1 MLGAT
6 LFLPQWCNTVKH
18 LTELDIY
25 ILKQEFPGLSLTE
38 DPDIERYFE
47 FRALNRQAEALKLYN
62 TRLIHRYPDARMRVL
77 LMTYYR
83 KHDVRFQVLLTDSL
97 AQLAGK
103 TITQVKKVIIF
114 FAKTITPLKDAKV
127 YTVIRVCEKV
137 ISAISSDRFA
147 AISFTEKYVRYAA
160 RLNYYEKDMR
170 QAADTLRMYITDT
183 ISSVREFREERA
195 RDAQEQSRRAAK
207 KQQAAGIDFSKIHF
221 TKEQTAS
228 ITIARSIS
236 RIEDQVL
243 AYTVKYW
250 NRFDDGAFEN
260 ILLLYSRKYGTNH
273 FSIFQAVKTGRIRKW
288 KDEELLHAV
297 LANVAHG
304 YYYSISGDLYL
315 QRTWKQL
322 KLKLGIGVDQHSTSA
337 KHRVKDAKQEK
348 VPQEKAI
355 LRGKSIQQAVQTK
368 PEQKA
373 SSVVPKRGKPETGAQ
388 SAEKNTAQK
397 PQKVTAPKTA
407 RQTTQPK
414 AMPASATQQSSASRV
429 APAAKPHPKKAAGTK
444 SRTLTTAP
452 ALPLQKEQ
460 QPTAPSPI
468 PAQGKDAML
477 RQQNSSRSEP
487 VQSSKT
493 PPVPEAK
500 QPIAPQIY
508 PLNEPKEAPLSI
520 ADTVKKVTGKSYGIY
535 RELFFKE
542 VRSAIRA
549 ILQYCAVQKL
559 SFFGTEQNHAE
570 NIIYDFLET
579 NYDNPY
585 QQWQGSQAQADVLA
599 QGFRIDSLEL
609 IIRRWAKDNI

>member
-1 MLGAT
+1 MLGAA
-6 LFLPQWCNTVKH
+6 LFLPQWCSTVKR

-25 ILKQEFPGLSLTE
+25 ILKQEFPGLSLTD

-47 FRALNRQAEALKLYN
+47 FRANNRQAEALKLYN

-83 KHDVRFQVLLTDSL
+83 KHDARFQVLLTDSL
-97 AQLAGK
+97 AQLAAK
-103 TITQVKKVIIF
+103 TIIEVKKVIIF
-114 FAKTITPLKDAKV
+114 FTKTIAPLKDAKV
-127 YTVIRVCEKV
+127 YTLIQVCEKV
-137 ISAISSDRFA
+137 ISAISADRFA
-147 AISFTEKYVRYAA
+147 AINFTEKYVRYAA
-160 RLNYYEKDMR
+160 RLNYYEEDMR

-195 RDAQEQSRRAAK
+195 RESREQNRCAAK
-207 KQQAAGIDFSKIHF
+207 KQQTAGIDFSKIHF
-221 TKEQTAS
+221 TKEQVAA
-228 ITIARSIS
+228 ITIARSIT
-236 RIEDQVL
+236 RTEDQVL
-243 AYTVKYW
+243 AYTIKYW

-260 ILLLYSRKYGTNH
+260 VLLLYSRKYGTNH
-273 FSIFQAVKTGRIRKW
+273 FSIFQAVKIGRIRKW

-297 LANVAHG
+297 LSNVARG
-304 YYYSISGDLYL
+304 YYYSIAGDLYL
-315 QRTWKQL
+315 QRSWKQL
-322 KLKLGIGVDQHSTSA
+322 KVKLGIGGEQHSSAA
-337 KHRVKDAKQEK
+337 KHTVKTTEQEN
-348 VPQEKAI
+348 VPQKKTP
-355 LRGKSIQQAVQTK
+355 LHKKPMQQAVQTK
-368 PEQKA
+368 PEKKA
-373 SSVVPKRGKPETGAQ
+373 SSVIPKTGKPEAAVQ
-388 SAEKNTAQK
+388 SAEKNAAQK
-397 PQKVTAPKTA
+397 
-407 RQTTQPK
+407 
-414 AMPASATQQSSASRV
+414 
-429 APAAKPHPKKAAGTK
+429 PKKAAVTK

-468 PAQGKDAML
+468 PAQRKESIPW
-477 RQQNSSRSEP
+477 QQEAAQINT
-487 VQSSKT
+487 VQSNPPPLT
-493 PPVPEAK
+493 PDTSQPVPSH
-500 QPIAPQIY
+500 IY
-508 PLNEPKEAPLSI
+508 PLNEPEETPLSI

-549 ILQYCAVQKL
+549 ILQYSAVQKL

-599 QGFRIDSLEL
+599 QGFRIDSLEP